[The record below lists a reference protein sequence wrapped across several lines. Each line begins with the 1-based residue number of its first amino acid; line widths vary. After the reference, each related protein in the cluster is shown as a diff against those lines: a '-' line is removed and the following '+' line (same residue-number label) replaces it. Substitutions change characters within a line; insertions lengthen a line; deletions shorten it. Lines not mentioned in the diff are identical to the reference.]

1 MKNCRFLRTLYF
13 TTATA
18 LALVWVGACH
28 AQDEL
33 DAATKARIEKFEKGP
48 ATIDVSK
55 YPQGIKDNYDLFSQK
70 CTQCHKLSRPV
81 NCDYALPD
89 EWSRYVKRMMR
100 KPGSGIS
107 TSEAKSIYEFLVY
120 DSSVRK
126 KALLDEKLAA
136 ATPADKTDAETK
148 IKDIHDKYDGK

>member
-1 MKNCRFLRTLYF
+1 MNNKFGAFLLGL
-13 TTATA
+13 TA
-18 LALVWVGACH
+18 LALFGVGLAR
-28 AQDEL
+28 AEDQL
-33 DAATKARIEKFEKGP
+33 DAETKARIDKYEQGP

-55 YPQGIKDNYDLFSQK
+55 YPQGIQDNYEIFSQK

-100 KPGSGIS
+100 KPGSGIDS
-107 TSEAKSIYEFLVY
+107 ADGKKIYEFLTY

-126 KALLDEKLAA
+126 KAMLDVKLAKLS
-136 ATPADKTDAETK
+136 PEDKAVAEAK
-148 IKDIHDKYDGK
+148 IKEVHDKYDSK